1 MIIGFDRNPRATI
14 DQKVQSLMESV
25 QMALNEQDLKLSNLT
40 KSFKETVAEIKE
52 SITQITTALQAVQI
66 DTASVTDT
74 TQSGW
79 ILLKYKGSN
88 ISASQ
93 YDVISAGCD
102 GSGRLIIPFVSGGIW
117 YAEIATYSGGTL
129 RSIADTTVT
138 VSYTLRKR

>member
-1 MIIGFDRNPRATI
+1 M
-14 DQKVQSLMESV
+14 
-25 QMALNEQDLKLSNLT
+25 T
-40 KSFKETVAEIKE
+40 KSLKELLA
-52 SITQITTALQAVQI
+52 QIVTALKDVRI
-66 DTASVTDT
+66 VTGSTTGT

-79 ILLKYKGSN
+79 ILLKYNGSN

-117 YAEIATYSGGTL
+117 YAEIATYTGGTL
-129 RSIADTTVT
+129 KSIADTTVT